1 MEISDH
7 VNRGFGKERDRKGKD
22 KKRQYTAN
30 TTYHM
35 LKPKMWVVG
44 KRTWGHM
51 SFVADAGVLWCPR
64 HNMTVE
70 TEPSA
75 SRTIFIF
82 FFLPDSVRCVFAT
95 GGSSSGIVAALVLCG
110 YAYGSGC
117 GCVGR
122 AWIWRLGGEK
132 KTYPKLHLQMPSPS
146 RVSRLSHP
154 LFDFCFFFA

>member
-1 MEISDH
+1 MKLRWVGTGGREDRCDVH
-7 VNRGFGKERDRKGKD
+7 VYIYIYTYIYMCVCVCYRPRQGCVGKRDPWVVDGNIRPRQPRIRKGKERKGKD

-51 SFVADAGVLWCPR
+51 SFVADTGVLWCPR

-75 SRTIFIF
+75 SRMISIF
-82 FFLPDSVRCVFAT
+82 FSYLIP
-95 GGSSSGIVAALVLCG
+95 
-110 YAYGSGC
+110 
-117 GCVGR
+117 
-122 AWIWRLGGEK
+122 
-132 KTYPKLHLQMPSPS
+132 
-146 RVSRLSHP
+146 
-154 LFDFCFFFA
+154 